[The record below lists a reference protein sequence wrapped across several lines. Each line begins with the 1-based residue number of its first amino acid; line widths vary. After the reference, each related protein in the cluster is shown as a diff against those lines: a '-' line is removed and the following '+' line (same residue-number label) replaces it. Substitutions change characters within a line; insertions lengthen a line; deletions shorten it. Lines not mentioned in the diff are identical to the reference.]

1 MKKKK
6 LEVYQL
12 NNVAKVFVGNLVW
25 EYYEIIHN
33 LQTLK
38 IKRLKIE
45 INYKTLVYFFD
56 RSENYIWIGFT
67 RYECVLYFDTTLISR
82 GKFYFPLVYRSTAV
96 NIFFLLNSSVI
107 RVKIEV
113 WPVALPRALCCPD
126 HSK

>member
-1 MKKKK
+1 MKKK

-45 INYKTLVYFFD
+45 MNYKTLVYFFWQKWELHLNWFHKVWM
-56 RSENYIWIGFT
+56 RFIFWHYINLQGK
-67 RYECVLYFDTTLISR
+67 VLLPP
-82 GKFYFPLVYRSTAV
+82 GVQV
-96 NIFFLLNSSVI
+96 NCS
-107 RVKIEV
+107 
-113 WPVALPRALCCPD
+113 
-126 HSK
+126 